1 VERVRGRPPRRPGWN
16 QAGTYH
22 ARVSATA
29 TGMQTFYDGW
39 ASYQRL
45 VLAAI
50 RELTSAQLAL
60 RTASHQW
67 AVWQLAGHVAGSRA
81 YWFHD
86 VLGEGDAATRD
97 LFRVASSTVP
107 DLPLEDAG
115 WEDDEDHPRSAAE
128 IVEAIDLTWVMID
141 DCLRRWTPDDLAV
154 EFSRERRSGTE
165 TFTRQWVIWHLVE
178 HDLHHGGEISQIL
191 GSHGVPA
198 LNL

>member
-1 VERVRGRPPRRPGWN
+1 MR
-16 QAGTYH
+16 H
-22 ARVSATA
+22 MSTA
-29 TGMQTFYDGW
+29 PSGLQTFTDGW
-39 ASYQRL
+39 AHYQGL
-45 VLAAI
+45 VLDAV
-50 RELTSAQLAL
+50 RELTPEQLGL
-60 RTASHQW
+60 RTAPHQW
-67 AVWQLAGHVAGSRA
+67 AVWQLAGHTAGSRA
-81 YWFHD
+81 YWIHD
-86 VLGEGDAATRD
+86 VLGEGDPDTRD
-97 LFRVASSTVP
+97 MFRIASSTVA

-128 IVEAIDLTWVMID
+128 IVEAFDRTWSMIE

-191 GSHGVPA
+191 GSHDVPA